1 MPGKIERK
9 KPEKKKAGLAKE
21 EGETT
26 AERQRE
32 RKRFFWR
39 GFLELRLLRRG
50 VLMPRTRADWF
61 CG

>member
-1 MPGKIERK
+1 MEIPENEGSIV
-9 KPEKKKAGLAKE
+9 EKKK
-21 EGETT
+21 
-26 AERQRE
+26 

-50 VLMPRTRADWF
+50 VLVPRTGADWF